1 MTIKSQDQV
10 VIILFLTVAFMN
22 IFRRIVLYVNPK
34 FVYEIWVFHTHFL
47 LEYILLCEACFM
59 DDVCLTWNVLSNECY
74 SDCMYKID
82 WAL

>member
-47 LEYILLCEACFM
+47 LEY
-59 DDVCLTWNVLSNECY
+59 V
-74 SDCMYKID
+74 
-82 WAL
+82 